1 MSEVNT
7 AFGAL
12 LSRLRKNAKL
22 TQEELAAKINLSRS
36 ALANIERGNQGV
48 TLVLIF
54 AMAKALNLLPAELI
68 PAIETLEEK
77 VKSVVINERDQE
89 ILMGLVCADVLIK
102 GDE

>member
-1 MSEVNT
+1 MSEVNV

-12 LSRLRKNAKL
+12 LSRLRKNAQL
-22 TQEELAAKINLSRS
+22 TQEELAGKISLSRS

-54 AMAKALNLLPAELI
+54 AMAKALNLSPVDLI
-68 PAIETLEEK
+68 PAIESLEEK

-89 ILMGLVCADVLIK
+89 ILMGLVSAEASIK

>member
-1 MSEVNT
+1 MSEVNV

-12 LSRLRKNAKL
+12 LSQLRRNAKL

-54 AMAKALNLLPAELI
+54 SIAQAFNMQPADLI
-68 PAIETLEEK
+68 PAIESLEEK
-77 VKSVVINERDQE
+77 VKSVVTDEHDLK
-89 ILMGLVCADVLIK
+89 ILMAMASEEVLIK
-102 GDE
+102 GTE